1 MTSAVQPVHLAPA
14 TPVVGIALALLSFA
28 MFTGMD
34 TTIKVLGG
42 QYHVVQVVALNS
54 LFGLGAVVAI
64 AFARGRQARLR
75 PRHWRLHLLRWS
87 VSYLA
92 TLAIFWSY
100 PLLPL
105 ADAYAILFA
114 SPLLVTALST
124 AVLRERVGW
133 QRWVA
138 VVVGFLGVLVILN
151 PGHGVLAW
159 PALATLAGAALHAC
173 NLLCIRR
180 IGVVGEPVEATA
192 MVGNALTV
200 LVSLLLVPFIWVTP
214 GAHDMALSMV
224 AGTTAGCAF
233 LLLAT
238 AFTLAPA
245 ALIAPF
251 QYSQMVYGL
260 VVGWLLFADLPSV
273 RTLLGAAVI
282 VGSGLYVL
290 HREARDHRM
299 SRHH

>member
-1 MTSAVQPVHLAPA
+1 MTSAVQPLNLAPA
-14 TPVVGIALALLSFA
+14 TPVLGIASALLAFA

-34 TTIKVLGG
+34 TAIKVLGG
-42 QYHVVQVVALNS
+42 QYHVVQLVGLNS
-54 LFGLGAVVAI
+54 LFGLGAVVGI
-64 AFARGRQARLR
+64 AFARGRLTKLR
-75 PRHWRLHLLRWS
+75 PRRWRLHLLRWS

-100 PLLPL
+100 PHLPL
-105 ADAYAILFA
+105 ADAYAILFT
-114 SPLLVTALST
+114 SPLLVTALSM

-133 QRWVA
+133 RRWAA
-138 VVVGFLGVLVILN
+138 VVAGFLGVLVILD
-151 PGHGVLAW
+151 PGQGVLAW
-159 PALATLAGAALHAC
+159 PALAALTGAALHAG

-180 IGVVGEPVEATA
+180 IGVVGEPVEATG

-200 LVSLLLVPFIWVTP
+200 LVSLVLVPFVWVTP
-214 GAHDMALSMV
+214 SSHDLALSVV
-224 AGTTAGCAF
+224 AGTIAGSAF

-251 QYSQMVYGL
+251 QYSQMLYGL
-260 VVGWLLFADLPSV
+260 VVGWLLFADLPSM

-282 VGSGLYVL
+282 VGTGLYVL
-290 HREARDHRM
+290 HREALEHR
-299 SRHH
+299 SVARR